1 MNKIEKII
9 LNAVDITRWADKG
22 FIYPFLEEEERQE
35 IANRI
40 FWELDKNGYEIREKN
55 STK

>member
-22 FIYPFLEEEERQE
+22 FTYPFLDEEERQE

>member
-35 IANRI
+35 RLQKKSINV
-40 FWELDKNGYEIREKN
+40 E
-55 STK
+55 